1 MSTNS
6 SSSSNCTS
14 GCRTKNHASYS
25 ECLQSKTLHVAY
37 SNEGGKAGD
46 YTTQKKWDR
55 ELDSY
60 RDAVRQGMQPEST
73 RTKDIQKAV
82 RWSEKYGRA
91 YSADAAQDVKLD
103 QGLARSA

>member
-6 SSSSNCTS
+6 RKSSCTS
-14 GCRTKNHASYS
+14 GCRTKDHASYS

-46 YTTQKKWDR
+46 YTTQKKWDA

-60 RDAVRQGMQPEST
+60 RAAIRQGMQPEST
-73 RTKDIQKAV
+73 RTKDIQRAV
-82 RWSEKYGRA
+82 RWSDKHGQA
-91 YSADAAQDVKLD
+91 YSAEAAQDVKFNA
-103 QGLARSA
+103 GLERSA

>member
-1 MSTNS
+1 MSENCS
-6 SSSSNCTS
+6 SS
-14 GCRTKNHASYS
+14 CRTQDHATFG
-25 ECLQSKTLHVAY
+25 ECIRAKGLRVAY
-37 SNEGGKAGD
+37 CNTAGKGGDA
-46 YTTQKKWDR
+46 TTQKKWDR

-82 RWSEKYGRA
+82 QWSEKHGQA
-91 YSADAAQDVKLD
+91 YTAEAKQEVRFD

>member
-1 MSTNS
+1 MSTS
-6 SSSSNCTS
+6 KCTS
-14 GCRTKNHASYS
+14 GCKTQDHASYS

-37 SNEGGKAGD
+37 CNEGGKAGD
-46 YTTQKKWDR
+46 YTTQVKWDR

-60 RDAVRQGMQPEST
+60 RSAVAQGMQPEST

-82 RWSEKYGRA
+82 QWSEKHGQA
-91 YSADAAQDVKLD
+91 YTAEAKQEVRFD